1 MESPPRDGRN
11 AWDAAGSTGGSVR
24 IQSCG
29 VFCGK
34 GVQRASRF
42 DVLGHFGDVLIE
54 FKVSNFRSIREEQ
67 TFSLVAGNVDK
78 DLSEPV
84 IDRDLPGLSGVRFL
98 KGAAIYGA
106 NASGKS
112 NVIEA
117 IRYLAEFVLRSA
129 TSIQPGDPTGAQPF
143 KLDRDSAR
151 KPSEFEITF
160 VAEGDRYVFG
170 FSVTPDR
177 VVEEYLV
184 AYPKGVPQ
192 RWYHRTYT
200 AARGSYEWSKPS
212 TSFKQDKSLQ
222 GKTRENSLFLS
233 VGPQFNHA
241 QLTQVY
247 GWFKRS
253 LRFIHLSADWMLH
266 PLFTAEMVAK
276 PTHRDR
282 VLGLLRSADV
292 GVADAQVREVEVSV
306 DEFVQNTPPAL
317 LARVGKEGLTH
328 SPPKRVEIK
337 LTHKADGI
345 EPVALDFE
353 TEESAGTRR
362 FFSLIGPWTDI
373 LDHGYT
379 VFVDE
384 IETSLHPILVKE
396 LLKLV
401 LCNKTNPNGAQVVFT
416 THSPVLLDG
425 SLMRRDQIW
434 FTEKSPA
441 GATQLYPLTDYQPRK
456 DEALAKGYL
465 AGRYGAIPFL
475 PEGLKP

>member
-1 MESPPRDGRN
+1 MSAPADPVVIV
-11 AWDAAGSTGGSVR
+11 AAARTPMGGFMGDFAALTAAQLGSVA
-24 IQSCG
+24 IQAAVARAG
-29 VFCGK
+29 VDPAA
-34 GVQRASRF
+34 VD
-42 DVLGHFGDVLIE
+42 DVLMGCANPEGANGWIIARQAALRAGLPITVSGATVNRFCSSGLQTIAMASQRVIAGEGDVY
-54 FKVSNFRSIREEQ
+54 
-67 TFSLVAGNVDK
+67 VAGGVESISCVQQEMNTHMFK
-78 DLSEPV
+78 DPWLEQHKPE
-84 IDRDLPGLSGVRFL
+84 
-98 KGAAIYGA
+98 IYW
-106 NASGKS
+106 
-112 NVIEA
+112 
-117 IRYLAEFVLRSA
+117 
-129 TSIQPGDPTGAQPF
+129 PM
-143 KLDRDSAR
+143 
-151 KPSEFEITF
+151 
-160 VAEGDRYVFG
+160 
-170 FSVTPDR
+170 
-177 VVEEYLV
+177 
-184 AYPKGVPQ
+184 
-192 RWYHRTYT
+192 
-200 AARGSYEWSKPS
+200 
-212 TSFKQDKSLQ
+212 LQ
-222 GKTRENSLFLS
+222 
-233 VGPQFNHA
+233 
-241 QLTQVY
+241 
-247 GWFKRS
+247 
-253 LRFIHLSADWMLH
+253 
-266 PLFTAEMVAK
+266 TAEMVAK

-292 GVADAQVREVEVSV
+292 GVADAQVREVEVSL

-317 LARVGKEGLTH
+317 LARVRKEGLTH

-373 LDHGYT
+373 LDHGYA

-384 IETSLHPILVKE
+384 IETSLHPILIKE

-441 GATQLYPLTDYQPRK
+441 GATQLYPLTDYQLRK